1 MKNKHSTAGSLQLRG
16 QSQVKEVMKHFKK
29 LQMESKK
36 ILRGW
41 LTPYEKDSQINQDI
55 FDSYHSELSLSD
67 KCTLFIMY
75 DQLNRNNK
83 SEDPK
88 ILDDIKEVH
97 MYVLPINENTVDF
110 CQQMGICPTQEH
122 LQKWPNLF
130 AYLVNIKH
138 HRYSSHEKMSI
149 SKSGR
154 MSLNPK
160 MTIDAS

>member
-1 MKNKHSTAGSLQLRG
+1 
-16 QSQVKEVMKHFKK
+16 
-29 LQMESKK
+29 MESKK

-41 LTPYEKDSQINQDI
+41 MTPHDSSGQVNLDI

-75 DQLNRNNK
+75 EQLNRNNNK
-83 SEDPK
+83 SDEPK
-88 ILDDIKEVH
+88 IQDDIKEVH
-97 MYVLPINENTVDF
+97 MYVLPINEHTVDF
-110 CQQMGICPTQEH
+110 CQQMGICPTSEH
-122 LQKWPNLF
+122 LGKWPNLF

-138 HRYSSHEKMSI
+138 HKYSKHEKMSI

-160 MTIDAS
+160 MIIDAS